1 MKARIHTTLF
11 ILLFSFYSFPLLG
24 QKGVEDG
31 SKYGHGED
39 SIRCV
44 RNFSLYSEYY
54 KQDNYKDALPYWKIV
69 FAECPTVSSNIYI
82 HGVKMYDAKMAKEK
96 DLDLKYS
103 YLDTIM
109 MIYDQRIKYFRREG
123 YVLGR
128 KGKDFLDVRRDNLD
142 DVQKGY
148 DMIKRSISLQNEK
161 SQIDILVI
169 FMTASATLF
178 EGEKIDGEKVIE
190 NYALI
195 SEIMDKQITD
205 DPDDENLQKAK
216 EAVDN
221 MFATCGAATCKG
233 LIALFSPKFKQSP
246 RDLDLMKKILQL
258 LGQTQCMESEF
269 YFEVSTAYHKQEP
282 SARSAYLLAQMN
294 YERKKYEAAAR
305 YYKEAIELETDN
317 IEKSKY
323 YLKLGDIT
331 YRELGNHSLARTYAI
346 RAKECDPSSGHPY
359 LLIGSI
365 YAASKACG
373 EDDLG
378 ERAVYWLSVD
388 YFIKAK
394 NVDPELAE
402 IANKNISLYSQ
413 HFPDTETIF
422 FHGYKEGDEYL
433 IECWINEKTKVRAR

>member
-1 MKARIHTTLF
+1 MKAKTLTTLF
-11 ILLFSFYSFPLLG
+11 ILLFSLYSLPSLG

-31 SKYGHGED
+31 SKFGHGED
-39 SIRCV
+39 SIQCV

-54 KQDNYKDALPYWKIV
+54 KQDNFRDALPYWKIV
-69 FAECPTVSSNIYI
+69 FAECPLISSNIYL
-82 HGVKMYDAKMAKEK
+82 HGVRMYEDKLEK
-96 DLDLKYS
+96 AQEREMKYS
-103 YLDTIM
+103 YLDTIL
-109 MIYDQRIKYFRREG
+109 MIYDQRIKYFGREG

-128 KGKDFLDVRRDNLD
+128 EGKEYLDIRRDNLE
-142 DVQKGY
+142 DVKKGY
-148 DMIKRSISLQNEK
+148 DMIKRSIALQNEK

-169 FMTASATLF
+169 CMTASATLF
-178 EGEKIDGEKVIE
+178 EGGKLDGEKVIE

-195 SEIMDKQITD
+195 SDILEKQIAKN
-205 DPDDENLQKAK
+205 PDDENRQRAK

-221 MFATCGAATCKG
+221 VFATSGAATCEG
-233 LIALFSPKFKQSP
+233 LIALFEPKFRQTP
-246 RDLDLMKKILQL
+246 HDLDLMKKILQL
-258 LGQTQCMESEF
+258 LGQTQCMETEL

-282 SARSAYLLAQMN
+282 SARSAYLLAEMN
-294 YERKKYEAAAR
+294 DERKNYEAAAR
-305 YYKEAIELETDN
+305 YYKEAVELETDD
-317 IEKSKY
+317 IEKAKY

-373 EDDLG
+373 EDELG
-378 ERAVYWLSVD
+378 EKAVYWLAVD
-388 YFIKAK
+388 YFIQAK
-394 NVDPELAE
+394 RVDPELSE

-433 IECWINEKTKVRAR
+433 IECWINEKTIVRTR

>member
-1 MKARIHTTLF
+1 MKSRLLITTLF
-11 ILLFSFYSFPLLG
+11 IIIFSFPLLG

-31 SKYGHGED
+31 SKFGHGED

-69 FAECPTVSSNIYI
+69 FAECPLISTNLYI
-82 HGVKMYDAKMAKEK
+82 HGVRMFEDKMEK
-96 DLDLKYS
+96 AGNQDLKYG

-109 MIYDQRIKYFRREG
+109 MIYDQRIKYFGREG
-123 YVLGR
+123 YVTGR
-128 KGKDFLDVRRDNLD
+128 KGKDFLDIRRDNLD

-178 EGEKIDGEKVIE
+178 EGERLAGDKVIE
-190 NYALI
+190 NYALVSGI
-195 SEIMDKQITD
+195 IEKQIAS
-205 DPDDENLQKAK
+205 DPDDDNLQKAK

-221 MFATCGAATCKG
+221 VFATCGAATCEG
-233 LIALFSPKFKQSP
+233 LIALFKPKFEQSP
-246 RDLDLMKKILQL
+246 HDLDLMKKILQL
-258 LGQTQCMESEF
+258 LGQTQCMESDL
-269 YFEVSTAYHKQEP
+269 YFNVSTAYHKQEP
-282 SARSAYLLAQMN
+282 TARSAYLLAEMNDERKN
-294 YERKKYEAAAR
+294 YEVAAR
-305 YYKEAIELETDN
+305 YYKEAVELETDEL
-317 IEKSKY
+317 EKAKY

-346 RAKECDPSSGHPY
+346 KAKESDPSSGHPY

-373 EDDLG
+373 EDELG
-378 ERAVYWLSVD
+378 EKAVYWLAVD

-394 NVDPELAE
+394 SVDSDLTE

-433 IECWINEKTKVRAR
+433 IECWINEKTIVRTR